1 MVTPVGMSGIV
12 TVQDQIQADWDNRE
26 LIQVITTSIMR
37 IAHFLNNF
45 DMSARSRLAQL
56 NEKLTTLERKIE
68 YLEARV
74 SGEDLNRTQPTEA

>member
-45 DMSARSRLAQL
+45 DMSARFVRFFLQYL
-56 NEKLTTLERKIE
+56 LTIL
-68 YLEARV
+68 L
-74 SGEDLNRTQPTEA
+74 D

>member
-1 MVTPVGMSGIV
+1 MSSAVV

-45 DMSARSRLAQL
+45 DMSARSVPGCRCFAGCS
-56 NEKLTTLERKIE
+56 TG
-68 YLEARV
+68 V
-74 SGEDLNRTQPTEA
+74 V